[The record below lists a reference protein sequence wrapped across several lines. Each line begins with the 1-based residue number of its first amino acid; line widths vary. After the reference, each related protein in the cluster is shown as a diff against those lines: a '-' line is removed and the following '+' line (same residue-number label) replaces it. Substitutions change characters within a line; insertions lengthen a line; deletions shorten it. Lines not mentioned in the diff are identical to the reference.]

1 VEARILLTAL
11 EESKPSKTKGGG
23 MGANNAGSVG
33 EEEKG
38 ISVRDDGKGQRADIV
53 WTKAS
58 LLQNSTAIIAQ
69 QT

>member
-1 VEARILLTAL
+1 
-11 EESKPSKTKGGG
+11 

>member
-1 VEARILLTAL
+1 MDANILLTAL
-11 EESKPSKTKGGG
+11 EENKPGKTKGGG

-53 WTKAS
+53 WTKAT
-58 LLQNSTAIIAQ
+58 LL
-69 QT
+69 